1 MIEMMS
7 KRKLII
13 ITGLSGSGKTAVSH
27 FLEDLGFYCVD
38 NLPSK
43 LIPKLIELWKRK
55 GEELVERVALVLDIR
70 EKGFLKNF
78 PIIYKNLKEK
88 GIPMELIFLEA
99 KEETLLRR
107 FKETRRPHPLSPGKS
122 ILEGIKEEKE
132 KLMPIREMADWVL
145 DTSDLSVSQLKEIIV
160 KRYSEKKKKPL
171 SVSIISFG
179 YKYGIPIDSD
189 LVFDVRFLPNPYYVD
204 SLRSVSGRSKKVKN
218 YLLSLPETHDF
229 LKRLYDFLNYLL
241 QNFIKEGKSYL
252 TISVGCTGGKHRS
265 VIIANEIK
273 KYLQKNNYEVK
284 VFHRDVNKL

>member
-1 MIEMMS
+1 MS

-241 QNFIKEGKSYL
+241 QN
-252 TISVGCTGGKHRS
+252 
-265 VIIANEIK
+265 
-273 KYLQKNNYEVK
+273 
-284 VFHRDVNKL
+284 

>member
-1 MIEMMS
+1 MMS

>member
-1 MIEMMS
+1 MS